1 MARRNAPMK
10 IFVGLGN
17 PGQEYEKTRHN
28 IGFMAVDMLQ
38 STWNFSQWKD
48 KKSFQ
53 AQVSEGELGGEK
65 ILLVKP
71 LTFMNLSGQ
80 SVQSILNFYK
90 EKNSSLVTVY
100 DDVDLALGVV
110 RIRTSGSPG
119 THNGMKS
126 IVEHVGPDFARVRLG
141 IEGRS
146 PEQKLNQDLADYVLG
161 RFGKSEQPTLNEV
174 MAKTPD
180 IFETLCKDG
189 IAKAMERFNG
199 G

>member
-1 MARRNAPMK
+1 MK

-17 PGQEYEKTRHN
+17 PGSEYQKTRHN
-28 IGFMAVDMLQ
+28 IGFMAVDKLQ
-38 STWNFSQWKD
+38 EAWQFSQWKET
-48 KKSFQ
+48 KKFQ
-53 AQVSEGELGGEK
+53 AEVSEGELGGEK

-80 SVQSILNFYK
+80 SIAAILNFYK
-90 EKNSSLVTVY
+90 EKNTSLVAVY
-100 DDVDLALGVV
+100 DDIDLALGVV

-126 IVEHVGPDFARVRLG
+126 IVEHVGQDFARVRLG

-161 RFGKSEQPTLNEV
+161 RFGKSEQATLDEV
-174 MAKTPD
+174 MAKIPD

>member
-1 MARRNAPMK
+1 MK

-17 PGQEYEKTRHN
+17 PGSEYQKTRHN
-28 IGFMAVDMLQ
+28 IGFMAVDKLQ
-38 STWNFSQWKD
+38 EAWQFSQWKEA
-48 KKSFQ
+48 KKFQ
-53 AQVSEGELGGEK
+53 AEVSEGELGGEK

-80 SVQSILNFYK
+80 SVAAILNFYK

-100 DDVDLALGVV
+100 DDIDLALGVV

-126 IVEHVGPDFARVRLG
+126 IVEHVGQDFARVRLG

-161 RFGKSEQPTLNEV
+161 RFGKSEQATLDEV
-174 MAKTPD
+174 MAKIPD

-189 IAKAMERFNG
+189 IAKAMERFN
-199 G
+199 